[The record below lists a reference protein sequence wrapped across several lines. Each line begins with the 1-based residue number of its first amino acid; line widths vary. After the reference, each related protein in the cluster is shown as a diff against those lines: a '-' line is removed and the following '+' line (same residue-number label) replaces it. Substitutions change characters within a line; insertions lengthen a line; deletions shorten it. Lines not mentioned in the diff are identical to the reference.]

1 MFILFY
7 HLSRKNLFK
16 AQTIHV
22 LENQTSKKLKSIV
35 DGAIL
40 PLAKVYR
47 GREKRIKRCSGRVFG
62 QKGRWALKEV
72 FCGGAVLENMV

>member
-1 MFILFY
+1 MALFILFY
-7 HLSRKNLFK
+7 RLFRKNLFK

-22 LENQTSKKLKSIV
+22 LENQTSKKLKLIV

-47 GREKRIKRCSGRVFG
+47 GREKENKEMFGRSLWTERQVGF
-62 QKGRWALKEV
+62 E
-72 FCGGAVLENMV
+72 GGFLWWCCA